1 MPQDRYFILGDAQIA
16 FEAVGALFNCA
27 FIGGHGEFWKVGT
40 CTTMRV
46 DEHETE
52 SSKEITLTP

>member
-1 MPQDRYFILGDAQIA
+1 
-16 FEAVGALFNCA
+16 LFNCA
-27 FIGGHGEFWKVGT
+27 FVGGHGEFWKIST
-40 CTTMRV
+40 CTAMRV

>member
-1 MPQDRYFILGDAQIA
+1 
-16 FEAVGALFNCA
+16 LFNCA